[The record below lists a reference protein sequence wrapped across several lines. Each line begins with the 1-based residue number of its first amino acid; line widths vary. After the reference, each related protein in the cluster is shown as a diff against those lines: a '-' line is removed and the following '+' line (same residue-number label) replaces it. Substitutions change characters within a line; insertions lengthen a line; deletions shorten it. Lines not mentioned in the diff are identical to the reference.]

1 MALDRTRV
9 IRAAIELLDEVGL
22 DGLSLR
28 RLATK
33 LGVQAPALY
42 WHFKNK
48 QELLDRMA
56 AAITTENAP
65 LSPPSSRVRWDEWLA
80 AYARS
85 MRTSFHRH
93 RDGVLL
99 AASTQPTPSQWRDVE
114 VLLKVLGSAG
124 LSTADGMRV
133 MIAIGNYVAGFALEE
148 QSRHRTDPDEPT
160 SGPLTHAQYEEAHAR
175 LSGYPR
181 VANAM
186 QEIGDPRG
194 GSAFEDGLQIILDGV
209 RARAR

>member
-1 MALDRTRV
+1 MALDRARV

-56 AAITTENAP
+56 ATIAGEETP
-65 LSPPSSRVRWDEWLA
+65 LSPPSSRQAWDDWFA

-85 MRTSFHRH
+85 MRAAFLRH

-99 AASTQPTPSQWRDVE
+99 AASTQPTPSQWRDIE
-114 VLLKVLGSAG
+114 LMLKVLGLAG
-124 LSTADGMRV
+124 LSTTDGMRA
-133 MIAIGNYVAGFALEE
+133 MNAIGNYVAGFALEE
-148 QSRHRTDPDEPT
+148 QAGRHSTGPET
-160 SGPLTHAQYEEAHAR
+160 GPLTHAQHEEALAR
-175 LSGYPR
+175 LSGFSR
-181 VANAM
+181 LADAM
-186 QEIGDPRG
+186 REVGDPRG
-194 GSAFEDGLQIILDGV
+194 ESAFEDGLQLILDGV